1 MARALITGCS
11 TGFGR
16 AAAVELTKRGFEV
29 VATARRPETLEDLD
43 VTEKLRLDVDDD
55 ASVAEVKSRA
65 GEIDALVNN
74 AGWGIHA
81 PIEKLPL
88 GEFRKLLETNV
99 LGAVRMIQAFAPQMR
114 ERGSGVIVNVS
125 SVAGR
130 VAAPLGGYYSASKY
144 ALEAISEALHY
155 EIGHFGVRV
164 AIVEP
169 GGFET
174 SFGDSRKA
182 SGIDDAPYDELDR
195 IWEEAEGR
203 LMGNRGER
211 PGPEVVAQTIAD
223 AVEGLDAAS
232 AAPSERPKLR
242 WPVGDDAKLVLDTR
256 YSMSDE
262 DFERTMREVL
272 ELDW

>member
-1 MARALITGCS
+1 MRALITGCS
-11 TGFGR
+11 TGIGR
-16 AAAVELTKRGFEV
+16 ATAVELTKRGLEV

-55 ASVAEVKSRA
+55 ASVAEVKAKA
-65 GEIDALVNN
+65 GEVDVLVNN
-74 AGWGIHA
+74 AGIGIHA
-81 PIEKLPL
+81 PVETAPL
-88 GEFRKLLETNV
+88 DEVRRILETNV
-99 LGAVRMIQAFAPQMR
+99 LGPVRMIQAFAPQMR

-130 VAAPLGGYYSASKY
+130 VAGPLGGYYSASKW
-144 ALEAISEALHY
+144 ALEAISESLHY

-169 GGFET
+169 GGFDT
-174 SFGDSRKA
+174 NFGDNRRLA
-182 SGIDDAPYDELDR
+182 GIEPPYDELDR
-195 IWEEAEGR
+195 IWEEAQGR

-211 PGPEVVAQTIAD
+211 PGPELVAQTIAD
-223 AVEGLDAAS
+223 AVEGK
-232 AAPSERPKLR
+232 ERKLR
-242 WPVGDDAKLVLDTR
+242 WMVGDDAKLVLDTR

-272 ELDW
+272 KLDW